1 MEVTSGREIKTRL
14 WAPVAVIVML
24 LVFVVWWT
32 VAAQSRGRLITSAAP
47 VEPTTP
53 PIEQASLVREQP
65 VVVQPT
71 EPVDVYVERGTTPP
85 VVHVVLKGRKPPAP
99 MNRLSRVNLPT
110 AFKYR
115 DKTWVPSGEAVTA
128 SDAKL
133 MDIGVTVDGNLVYA
147 DQDARPPYKSFY
159 LETAPGSGVF
169 VKYRRAGPMR

>member
-1 MEVTSGREIKTRL
+1 MEVTSGRQIKMRA
-14 WAPVAVIVML
+14 WAPVAVIAIV

-32 VAAQSRGRLITSAAP
+32 VAAQSRDRVTTAP
-47 VEPTTP
+47 GPAQHTTP

-85 VVHVVLKGRKPPAP
+85 VVHVVLKGRKPPVP
-99 MNRLSRVNLPT
+99 IDRLSRVNLPT

-133 MDIGVTVDGNLVYA
+133 MDIGVAVDGNLVYA
-147 DQDARPPYKSFY
+147 DQDARPPHKSFY
-159 LETAPGSGVF
+159 LETSPGSAVF
-169 VKYRRAGPMR
+169 IVYR

>member
-1 MEVTSGREIKTRL
+1 MEVTSGRQSKTRL
-14 WAPVAVIVML
+14 WAPVAVIAGI
-24 LVFVVWWT
+24 LVLAIWWA
-32 VAAQSRGRLITSAAP
+32 VAAQSRDRLITSAGH

-71 EPVDVYVERGTTPP
+71 KPVEIYVERGTTPP
-85 VVHVVLKGRKPPAP
+85 VVYVVLKGRKPPAP
-99 MNRLSRVNLPT
+99 MDRLSRVNLPA

-115 DKTWVPSGEAVTA
+115 DKTWVPCGEAVTA

-147 DQDARPPYKSFY
+147 DQDARPP
-159 LETAPGSGVF
+159 TIPGEDHG
-169 VKYRRAGPMR
+169 